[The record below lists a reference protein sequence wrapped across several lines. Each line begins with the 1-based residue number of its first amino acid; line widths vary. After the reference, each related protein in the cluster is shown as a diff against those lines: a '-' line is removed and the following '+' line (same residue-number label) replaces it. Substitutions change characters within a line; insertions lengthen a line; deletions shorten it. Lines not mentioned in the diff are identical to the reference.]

1 MKLHFSS
8 LLAASKLRR
17 GITPQSTSNA
27 LAKGRKTGFTL
38 LEILAVVGVMAIL
51 VAGGIAIYNWVTV
64 AALERKNA
72 EIMYDIQRQMRMYAA
87 AKNLKIGDELEKEDL
102 VGEGKPFESLP
113 KAPGG
118 VDYNWRSTVPA
129 RGTPYVTHPDPKIQ
143 SKIDT
148 TNW

>member
-51 VAGGIAIYNWVTV
+51 VAGGIAIYNWVTA
-64 AALERKNA
+64 AALERKDA
-72 EIMYDIQRQMRMYAA
+72 EIMYDIQRQVRMYAA
-87 AKNLKIGDELEKEDL
+87 ANNLKIGDTLKKEDL
-102 VGEGKPFESLP
+102 IGNGKPFESEP
-113 KAPGG
+113 KAPGNKSYDWG
-118 VDYNWRSTVPA
+118 NKVPE
-129 RGTPYVTHPDPKIQ
+129 RGKAYVTSPHGTKP
-143 SKIDT
+143 DT